1 MIHLA
6 QRLTNVEV
14 FKQLPE
20 NELAKVAQ
28 LAMYRRLKTD
38 EFVCEQGELWPN
50 IILVTAGQLRWSLL
64 ALSGREQVLFHI
76 EPGQTF
82 WGHSFYDGYPM
93 PGSLCAVRSSVIY
106 QWNGND
112 LKHVFEQYPSS
123 LWELLQIQTR
133 AMRKAREII
142 YGLAFQPVAG
152 RLAKL
157 LLERS
162 QGQIAKPIE
171 RDLTLSEIASIVASS
186 QQVIC
191 RLLYQFQSDGIL
203 QINRA
208 SITIQDFP
216 ALEQI
221 TEED

>member
-6 QRLTNVEV
+6 QRLKNIEV
-14 FKQLPE
+14 FKCLPE
-20 NELAKVAQ
+20 AVLTDVSRLAT
-28 LAMYRRLKTD
+28 YRRFKTD
-38 EFVCEQGELWPN
+38 EIICEQGEYWPN
-50 IILVTAGQLRWSLL
+50 VVLLTAGQLRWSLL

-76 EPGQTF
+76 EPNQTF
-82 WGHSFYDGYPM
+82 WGHSCYDGQPM
-93 PGSLCAVRSSVIY
+93 PGSLCAVRSSVGY
-106 QWNGND
+106 QWNCD
-112 LKHVFEQYPSS
+112 ELKTIFSEHPDA
-123 LWELLQIQTR
+123 LWELLRLQAK

-162 QGQIAKPIE
+162 QGKTATPIE

-221 TEED
+221 TEEN

>member
-1 MIHLA
+1 M
-6 QRLTNVEV
+6 NVEV
-14 FKQLPE
+14 FNRVPE
-20 NELAKVAQ
+20 EKLNRLAH
-28 LAMYRRLKTD
+28 LATYRRLKPD
-38 EFVCEQGELWPN
+38 EIICEQGDLWPN
-50 IILVTAGQLRWSLL
+50 VILLITGQLRWSLL

-76 EPGQTF
+76 EPDQTF
-82 WGHSFYDGYPM
+82 WGHSFYDGFPM
-93 PGSLCAVRSSVIY
+93 PGSLCAVRSSVAY
-106 QWNGND
+106 QWSGDD
-112 LKHVFEQYPSS
+112 LKPFFSEHPEA
-123 LWELLQIQTR
+123 LWELFRVQAR

>member
-6 QRLTNVEV
+6 QRLMNIEV
-14 FKQLPE
+14 FNRLPE
-20 NELAKVAQ
+20 DTLNRLAN
-28 LAMYRRLKTD
+28 LATYRRLKTD
-38 EFVCEQGELWPN
+38 EIICEQGDHWPN
-50 IILVTAGQLRWSLL
+50 VILLITGQLRWSLL
-64 ALSGREQVLFHI
+64 ALSGREQVLFHL
-76 EPGQTF
+76 EPDQTF
-82 WGHSFYDGYPM
+82 WGHSFYDGFPM
-93 PGSLCAVRSSVIY
+93 PGSLCAVRSSVAY
-106 QWNGND
+106 QWSGDD
-112 LKHVFEQYPSS
+112 LKPFFSEHPET
-123 LWELLQIQTR
+123 LWELFRVQAR

-162 QGQIAKPIE
+162 QGQISKPIE

>member
-1 MIHLA
+1 VIHLA
-6 QRLTNVEV
+6 QRLMNVEV
-14 FKQLPE
+14 FRLLPE
-20 NELAKVAQ
+20 DALTRIARLAT
-28 LAMYRRLKTD
+28 YRRLKTD
-38 EFVCEQGELWPN
+38 EVLCEQGDEWPN
-50 IILVTAGQLRWSLL
+50 VILLTAGQLRWCLL
-64 ALSGREQVLFHI
+64 ALSGREQVLFHV
-76 EPGQTF
+76 EPNQSF
-82 WGHSFYDGYPM
+82 WGHTFYDGHPM
-93 PGSLCAVRSSVIY
+93 PGSLIASKSSVAY
-106 QWNGND
+106 QWNGED
-112 LKHVFEQYPSS
+112 LKLFFSEYPET
-123 LWELLQIQTR
+123 LWELFRVQAR

-162 QGQIAKPIE
+162 QGQTAKPIE

-208 SITIQDFP
+208 SIMIQDFP

>member
-6 QRLTNVEV
+6 QRLMNIDV
-14 FKQLPE
+14 FNCLPKDVL
-20 NELAKVAQ
+20 NEISRLAT
-28 LAMYRRLKTD
+28 YRRLKTD
-38 EFVCEQGELWPN
+38 EVICEQGELWPN
-50 IILVTAGQLRWSLL
+50 AILLTAGQLRWSLL

-76 EPGQTF
+76 EPNHTF
-82 WGHSFYDGYPM
+82 WGHTFYDGQPM
-93 PGSLCAVRSSVIY
+93 PGSLCSVKSSVAY
-106 QWNGND
+106 QWNGAD
-112 LKHVFEQYPSS
+112 LKPFFSEYPET
-123 LWELLQIQTR
+123 LWELFRVQAK

-162 QGQIAKPIE
+162 QGQATKPIE

>member
-1 MIHLA
+1 M
-6 QRLTNVEV
+6 
-14 FKQLPE
+14 
-20 NELAKVAQ
+20 
-28 LAMYRRLKTD
+28 
-38 EFVCEQGELWPN
+38 G
-50 IILVTAGQLRWSLL
+50 II
-64 ALSGREQVLFHI
+64 
-76 EPGQTF
+76 P
-82 WGHSFYDGYPM
+82 
-93 PGSLCAVRSSVIY
+93 RSSQSY
-106 QWNGND
+106 AKSQRD
-112 LKHVFEQYPSS
+112 HF
-123 LWELLQIQTR
+123 
-133 AMRKAREII
+133 
-142 YGLAFQPVAG
+142 GLAFQPVAG

-162 QGQIAKPIE
+162 QGQATKPIE

>member
-6 QRLTNVEV
+6 QRLMTIEV
-14 FKQLPE
+14 FRCLPE
-20 NELAKVAQ
+20 DTLRNISRLAT
-28 LAMYRRLKTD
+28 YRRLKPD
-38 EFVCEQGELWPN
+38 EMICEQGDLWPN
-50 IILVTAGQLRWSLL
+50 VILLTAGQLRWSLL

-76 EPGQTF
+76 EPNHTF
-82 WGHSFYDGYPM
+82 WGHTFYDGQQM
-93 PGSLCAVRSSVIY
+93 PGSLCAVKSSVVY
-106 QWNGND
+106 QWNGED
-112 LKHVFEQYPSS
+112 LKPFFSKYPET
-123 LWELLQIQTR
+123 LWELFRLQAR

-162 QGQIAKPIE
+162 NGQITKPIE

-203 QINRA
+203 QIDRA
-208 SITIQDFP
+208 SITIQDFS